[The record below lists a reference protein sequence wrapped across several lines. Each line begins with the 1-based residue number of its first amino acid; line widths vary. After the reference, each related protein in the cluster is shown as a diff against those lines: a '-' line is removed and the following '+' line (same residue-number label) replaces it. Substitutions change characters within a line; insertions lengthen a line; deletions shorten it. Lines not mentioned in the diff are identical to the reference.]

1 MQSTPASNP
10 AAAGYQV
17 RSDINVTPLV
27 DVCLVLLIIFM
38 VVTPL
43 LQRGID
49 VQLPETDRPDRMPEG
64 GKQLDVALKRDGSV
78 FVGQMRVPRENL
90 LAALTDV
97 YARSPEKDVVIK
109 ADRGLKY
116 RDVREVMRV
125 VQQAGFTGAGI
136 ETHRRG
142 ADSPQQR

>member
-1 MQSTPASNP
+1 MSRFLPDPLILMLLGTLALATLYPATGVMVPYVDNLAN
-10 AAAGYQV
+10 AAIMLLFFLNGV
-17 RSDINVTPLV
+17 RL
-27 DVCLVLLIIFM
+27 
-38 VVTPL
+38 
-43 LQRGID
+43 
-49 VQLPETDRPDRMPEG
+49 
-64 GKQLDVALKRDGSV
+64 
-78 FVGQMRVPRENL
+78 PRENL

-125 VQQAGFTGAGI
+125 VQQAGFSGAGI